1 MERKI
6 TADQLCLG
14 ARISP
19 LWKVLSRE
27 ISNIGHIRLCY
38 VFTQGTRRSHQSRR
52 PSMSPLCH
60 QSLLYPALQALTRG
74 QAPTSKGMRVYS
86 RAEHERQGPRDMVS
100 DFAKPHVP
108 MRQQCHEAFLKHNKE
123 SHKSK
128 YSRKHRVGSYS
139 NAGLS

>member
-1 MERKI
+1 MSGSKDKPVMEGFVTGDFKHRAH
-6 TADQLCLG
+6 TFVLCLHPG
-14 ARISP
+14 DSQKSP
-19 LWKVLSRE
+19 IKE
-27 ISNIGHIRLCY
+27 
-38 VFTQGTRRSHQSRR
+38 

-128 YSRKHRVGSYS
+128 YSRKHQVGSYS